1 MMQSTFKFLVIAVM
15 AGMMSSCSNGD
26 NQIVA
31 TSLKKKGDIYTLGYG
46 PEMQFNQI
54 TDSVDILFTPDDYSK
69 ILGGPV
75 KQSDFIINRDKFQIR
90 LFLYENYSKG
100 QARFRLKLR
109 TYAKDM
115 KIIDEMIIASTLEE
129 ELSDGYL
136 TENLKAVRKHKD
148 SNDIV
153 MKIDE
158 YGNFKSVA
166 K

>member
-1 MMQSTFKFLVIAVM
+1 MKSTFNFLVVAVM

-31 TSLKKKGDIYTLGYG
+31 TSLKEKGNIYTLGYG

-69 ILGGPV
+69 ILGGPI
-75 KQSDFIINRDKFQIR
+75 KQSDLIFNRDKFQIR
-90 LFLYENYSKG
+90 LFLYENYAKG

-136 TENLKAVRKHKD
+136 TENLKAVRKYKD
-148 SNDIV
+148 SSEVV
-153 MKIDE
+153 MQIDE